1 MQYLPNWKKPHIIPV
16 CAFEKNS
23 RDIKYLGFFEI
34 FCWKI
39 RDAHVE
45 KLQRQ
50 ARKRFCILP
59 WTLDSGRRVDLRC
72 IEVWQKTDN
81 IDFIRFSFFVQEAD
95 LGLDDLTVTS
105 QRSQVVDFS
114 APYETSTLEVMLQVC
129 STHYAPTI
137 FYTLSKEKVW
147 KWSSLN

>member
-1 MQYLPNWKKPHIIPV
+1 MEKKNPTLSQFVPSRKIIEIL
-16 CAFEKNS
+16 FRIFWDFLLKNKG
-23 RDIKYLGFFEI
+23 RT
-34 FCWKI
+34 CWKTSTTSKN
-39 RDAHVE
+39 E
-45 KLQRQ
+45 
-50 ARKRFCILP
+50 ILHS
-59 WTLDSGRRVDLRC
+59 TVNQDSGRRVDLRC